1 MYGDP
6 LTALERDVIAMLVR
20 QAHPHVD
27 AFGAQLA
34 ACRTRAASSPALAS
48 TRDSSSPQTL
58 AVAGMD
64 RLTLSHVAAEIDGLP
79 QGARFVLFI
88 EGGMLELLEGFMYD
102 GLWPDRIEA
111 FTLRSLTSPDPE
123 TADAALRATTAA
135 PGDGQS

>member
-1 MYGDP
+1 
-6 LTALERDVIAMLVR
+6 MLVR

-34 ACRTRAASSPALAS
+34 ACRTKSREFTGVGFY
-48 TRDSSSPQTL
+48 TRLVVPQAL

-88 EGGMLELLEGFMYD
+88 EGGMLELLEGFTYD